1 MALIF
6 DNRDQEHSF
15 TRALNERLF
24 ENPVKRVDF
33 CVGYFNLRGWDMIMD
48 QVDQLTGEDIEEGY
62 ERKRRYCRLLIGMH
76 QPDRDLLGRII
87 Q

>member
-24 ENPVKRVDF
+24 EHPVKRVDF

-62 ERKRRYCRLLIGMH
+62 
-76 QPDRDLLGRII
+76 
-87 Q
+87 